1 METGTYSVTVWL
13 QTLTTALKN
22 RRHQT
27 AHYGLSSLEA
37 RPTLTD
43 WATNF
48 IQTKYAHKSSTVNSS
63 WYSTHTYIHSH
74 MSLKTLPWW
83 TYLNSECRT
92 AQTPSPLNQKRHA
105 KLNTP
110 YYTTDVLQTHSPVPS
125 SCHNEGYKLQ
135 KRPSVQQHWIIHQP
149 PETQNKLHH
158 KITSQSW

>member
-48 IQTKYAHKSSTVNSS
+48 IQTKYAHKVPLLTALG
-63 WYSTHTYIHSH
+63 TALIHTYIPTCH
-74 MSLKTLPWW
+74 LKHCHDGHT
-83 TYLNSECRT
+83 ST
-92 AQTPSPLNQKRHA
+92 ANAVQHRH
-105 KLNTP
+105 
-110 YYTTDVLQTHSPVPS
+110 
-125 SCHNEGYKLQ
+125 
-135 KRPSVQQHWIIHQP
+135 RRR
-149 PETQNKLHH
+149 
-158 KITSQSW
+158 